1 MVFQISDELKEVQKM
16 CENVVSDSK
25 LITCVHAMVRIE
37 IRKTDFKQLALCCQF
52 PPEYPRKIL
61 LLELKSKTLG
71 EKLLDGLVKICEAE
85 AKKLLG
91 KPQVLPVAKFVSRF
105 LDENPLSCC
114 SAELAEVRKQLAEG
128 DELKLKQRT
137 STVSLSLVSE
147 RYHYRAHLVVPKH
160 YPRESVTVEERACN
174 LPAPL
179 RRWLT
184 GQAAE
189 IARICVEP
197 PLRPKPNAPP
207 FQPRTSLLPV
217 VEFLTRDF
225 RRFPTD
231 VCQQCRKVA
240 LPADPAQGVE
250 DGGADLHV
258 ERVYCGH
265 LYHFGCLLQY
275 MKTPPF
281 DGGKKCLLCARRI
294 FHDKYKVSPQLAEAR
309 WAQEQARER
318 ELGEVIDFLS

>member
-1 MVFQISDELKEVQKM
+1 MGLINDELEEVRKM
-16 CENVVSDSK
+16 CQNVVLDSK
-25 LITCVHAMVRIE
+25 LITCVPAMVRIE
-37 IRKTDFKQLALCCQF
+37 IRKTDFKQLAACFQF
-52 PPEYPRKIL
+52 PSEYPRQII
-61 LLELKSKTLG
+61 LLELKSKTLSD
-71 EKLLDGLVKICEAE
+71 KLLEGLVKICEAE

-91 KPQVLPVAKFVSRF
+91 KPQILPLAKFVSRF

-114 SAELAEVRKQLAEG
+114 SAELSRVRREALADG
-128 DELKLKQRT
+128 DELKLKQKT
-137 STVSLSLVSE
+137 STVSLSL
-147 RYHYRAHLVVPKH
+147 RCQQYHYRAHLVVPAD
-160 YPRESVTVEERACN
+160 YPRERVAVEERSCN
-174 LPAPL
+174 LPGPL

-184 GQAAE
+184 GQAGE
-189 IARICVEP
+189 LARCCVEP
-197 PLRPKPNAPP
+197 PLRPPRNAPP
-207 FQPRTSLLPV
+207 FEPRPSLEPV
-217 VEFLTRDF
+217 VRFLATDF

-231 VCQQCRKVA
+231 VCQHCKKVA
-240 LPADPAQGVE
+240 LPADPADVVE

-265 LYHFGCLLQY
+265 LYHFGCLVQY

-281 DGGKKCLLCARRI
+281 DGGKKCEFCGKRI